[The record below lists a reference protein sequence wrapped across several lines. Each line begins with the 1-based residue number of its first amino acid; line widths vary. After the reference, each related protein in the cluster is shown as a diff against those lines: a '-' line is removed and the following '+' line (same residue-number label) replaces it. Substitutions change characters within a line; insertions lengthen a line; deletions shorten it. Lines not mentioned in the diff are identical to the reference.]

1 MEEKNTKNNL
11 SKFRFWFIVLGMGLA
26 GQLCWNMENQ
36 WFNTFVYAKISG
48 NVNIVSAMIIA
59 SAFVSTLSTF
69 IFGTMSDR
77 IGKRKMFVSFGYIIW
92 GATTIIFGL
101 TEYAR
106 KSGVAFLVAS
116 SGFLVVFMDC
126 IMSFFGSMGNDSGYN
141 TWLNDYTDDT
151 NKGQI
156 GAALAAL
163 PVLGTVLGTVIGGAL
178 INIGND
184 TAGTLMYDPSKDNY
198 QLLFWLMGGFVA
210 LIGALSLMIMRD
222 KDGLQATKEGPF
234 IKQMFSCF
242 DFKKL
247 KGKENIK
254 EMFLACLTA
263 SIFFIPFNFYFSH
276 MGNWLI
282 YDIGFSASSMGL
294 IEGISLL
301 LAVLVTLPVSI
312 LINKNKIPLVVI
324 IAIVSNVLGLIL
336 TYLLVKDSSSVDVI
350 NLFSIKNIKL
360 FICVFLIGVGYVL
373 IMQTTMIWV
382 RGLFPVEAR
391 GQFEGVR
398 ILFFVLLPML
408 VGTLIGNI
416 IIKNTPQEEVI
427 YDSYNHVIDVPQE
440 NLFLFAS
447 IMALLTFI
455 PLIFAMKAYKKRIKT
470 KNEPNQIETK

>member
-1 MEEKNTKNNL
+1 METEENKKGL
-11 SKFRFWFIVLGMGLA
+11 SKIRFWLIVLGMGLA

-59 SAFVSTLSTF
+59 SAFVSTISTF
-69 IFGTMSDR
+69 IFGTLSDR

-92 GATTIIFGL
+92 GITTIIFGL
-101 TEYAR
+101 TEYTR

-126 IMSFFGSMGNDSGYN
+126 IMSFFGSMGNDCGFN
-141 TWLNDYTDDT
+141 AWINDYTNDS
-151 NKGQI
+151 NKGQV

-163 PVLGTVLGTVIGGAL
+163 PVLGTVLGTVVGGAI
-178 INIGND
+178 INIGNP
-184 TAGTLMYDPSKDNY
+184 TAGTVNYDPSLDNY

-210 LIGALSLMIMRD
+210 AIGALSLLIM
-222 KDGLQATKEGPF
+222 KDEPNVKASKNGSF
-234 IKQMFSCF
+234 FHQMVSCF
-242 DFKKL
+242 NFKEL
-247 KGKENIK
+247 KGKKNIK
-254 EMFLACLTA
+254 EMFLACIT
-263 SIFFIPFNFYFSH
+263 SCVFFIPFNFYFAH

-301 LAVLVTLPVSI
+301 LAVLVTLPVSS

-324 IAIVSNVLGLIL
+324 IGTICNVAGLLL
-336 TYLLVKDSSSVDVI
+336 TYFLVKDSSSADVV
-350 NLFSIKNIKL
+350 NLFALKNMKL
-360 FICVFLIGVGYVL
+360 FLCVFLIGVGYVL
-373 IMQTTMIWV
+373 LMQTSMIWV
-382 RGLFPVEAR
+382 RGLFPEEAR

-408 VGTLIGNI
+408 IGTLIGNI

-440 NLFLFAS
+440 NLFLYAS

-455 PLIFAMKAYKKRIKT
+455 PLFFAMRAYKKRIREKSQED
-470 KNEPNQIETK
+470 K